1 MKRCANWEK
10 HNFPEGLDRKNVYGY
25 LSPSIFYERGIDMRV
40 GLSEHRPG
48 VLTYLIALLMVWS
61 IGFTANSYAAET
73 GAASSTKEAAT
84 SKESFNLILPFK
96 DLTVGQ
102 GQEATMDAEV
112 VNRTKDPVEVS
123 LAIEGTPTG
132 WDANFN
138 SRYPS
143 FPVRSVM
150 VQGGDQTSNKSTTLE
165 FKVKVPENTKPG
177 TYPIKVTAKDSKGA
191 TQYVETINYRVTSK
205 KVETGGIKLSSQY
218 PVLSSATGQ
227 TLKFTV
233 DVKNETNKAL
243 PTNLVAQA
251 PQGWTVRFKPQ
262 FGDQQ
267 ISSIQVKENGSE
279 TLSVEID
286 TPATAE
292 AKEYPVTIL
301 ARAGAYEASTGIK
314 VSLKGTQDLK
324 MGSLAGTLNTSV
336 TAGTKTPIDFVVG
349 NAGTAP
355 IRNLN
360 FVTKKPSDKW
370 TVEFRPDKIDALG
383 PGEVRQIKME
393 ILAPERTIAGDYM
406 LTLTANSPESNKS
419 SDFRVTVSTP
429 TIWGWIGFGIV
440 GLVVLGLAVVF
451 FRLGRR

>member
-1 MKRCANWEK
+1 
-10 HNFPEGLDRKNVYGY
+10 
-25 LSPSIFYERGIDMRV
+25 MRV
-40 GLSEHRPG
+40 GVIQYPRRAL
-48 VLTYLIALLMVWS
+48 VFLFALIL
-61 IGFTANSYAAET
+61 GFSAAGGAVGNAADS
-73 GAASSTKEAAT
+73 GAAAPSKEASA

-112 VNRTKDPVEVS
+112 VNRTKEPVEVS
-123 LAIEGTPTG
+123 LTIEGVPAG
-132 WDANFN
+132 WDVNFN

-150 VQGGDQTSNKSTTLE
+150 VQGGDQNSNKSTTLE
-165 FKVKVPENTKPG
+165 FKAKVPDNTRPG
-177 TYPIKVTAKDSKGA
+177 TYPIKVTAKDTRGS

-205 KVETGGIKLSSQY
+205 KIETGGIKLSSQY
-218 PVLSSATGQ
+218 PVLTSASGQ
-227 TLKFTV
+227 TLKFTI
-233 DVKNETNKAL
+233 DLKNETNKPL

-292 AKEYPVTIL
+292 AKEYPIAIQ
-301 ARAGAYEASTGIK
+301 ARAGAYEASTNIK
-314 VSLKGTQDLK
+314 VSLRGTQDLK

-336 TAGTKTPIDFVVG
+336 TAGTKTPVDFVVG

-355 IRNLN
+355 IHNLN

-370 TVEFRPDKIDALG
+370 TVEFKPDKIDSLG

-406 LTLTANSPESNKS
+406 LTLTANSPETNKS

-429 TIWGWIGFGIV
+429 TIWGWVGFGIV
-440 GLVVLGLAVVF
+440 GLVVSGLAAVF

>member
-1 MKRCANWEK
+1 MSARASRTRPRIILFIFACLIFFSTTVIANV
-10 HNFPEGLDRKNVYGY
+10 F
-25 LSPSIFYERGIDMRV
+25 
-40 GLSEHRPG
+40 
-48 VLTYLIALLMVWS
+48 A
-61 IGFTANSYAAET
+61 AAAEKT
-73 GAASSTKEAAT
+73 ETT
-84 SKESFNLILPFK
+84 PPSKESFNLILPFK

-102 GQEATMDAEV
+102 GQETTMDAEV

-123 LAIEGTPTG
+123 LTIEGIPAG
-132 WDANFN
+132 WDINFN

-150 VQGGDQTSNKSTTLE
+150 VQGGDQNSNKSTTLE
-165 FKVKVPENTKPG
+165 FKAKIPEKTKPG
-177 TYPIKVTAKDSKGA
+177 TYPIKVTAKDTKGA
-191 TQYVETINYRVTSK
+191 TQYVETISYRVTSK
-205 KVETGGIKLSSQY
+205 KIETGGIKLTSQY
-218 PVLSSATGQ
+218 PVLTTASGQ

-233 DVKNETNKAL
+233 DLKNEINKPL
-243 PTNLVAQA
+243 TTSLVAQP

-267 ISSIQVKENGSE
+267 ISSIQLKENASE

-292 AKEYPVTIL
+292 AKEYPVTVQ
-301 ARAGAYEASTGIK
+301 ARAGAFEASANIK

-355 IRNLN
+355 IRNLG

-370 TVEFRPDKIDALG
+370 TVEFKPDKIDSLG
-383 PGEVRQIKME
+383 PQEVKQIKME
-393 ILAPERTIAGDYM
+393 ILAPDRTIAGDYL
-406 LTLTANSPESNKS
+406 LTLTANSPETNKS
-419 SDFRVTVSTP
+419 VEFRVTVSTP
-429 TIWGWIGFGIV
+429 TIWGWVGFGIV
-440 GLVVLGLAVVF
+440 GLVVLGLAIVF

>member
-1 MKRCANWEK
+1 
-10 HNFPEGLDRKNVYGY
+10 
-25 LSPSIFYERGIDMRV
+25 MRV
-40 GLSEHRPG
+40 EKTTYRPRMWKCLLFMFLLASAG
-48 VLTYLIALLMVWS
+48 FIAR
-61 IGFTANSYAAET
+61 GNAAET
-73 GAASSTKEAAT
+73 GTPSAAKDAPT

-112 VNRTKDPVEVS
+112 VNRTKEPVEVS
-123 LAIEGTPTG
+123 LTIEGVPAG
-132 WDANFN
+132 WDINFN

-150 VQGGDQTSNKSTTLE
+150 VQGGDQTTNKSTTLE
-165 FKVKVPENTKPG
+165 FKAKIPDNAKPG
-177 TYPIKVTAKDSKGA
+177 TYPVKVTAKDTKGS
-191 TQYVETINYRVTSK
+191 TQYNETINYRVTSK
-205 KVETGGIKLSSQY
+205 KVETGGIKISSQY
-218 PVLSSATGQ
+218 PVLSSASGQ
-227 TLKFTV
+227 TLKFTI
-233 DVKNETNKAL
+233 DLKNETNKPL

-267 ISSIQVKENGSE
+267 ISSIQLKENGSE
-279 TLSVEID
+279 TVSVEID
-286 TPATAE
+286 TPATAD
-292 AKEYPVTIL
+292 AKEYPIGIQ
-301 ARAGAYEASTGIK
+301 ARAGAFEATTNVK

-336 TAGTKTPIDFVVG
+336 VAGTKTPVDFVVG

-370 TVEFRPDKIDALG
+370 TVEFRPDKIDSLG

-393 ILAPERTIAGDYM
+393 ILAPDRTIAGDYM
-406 LTLTANSPESNKS
+406 LTLTANSPEANKS
-419 SDFRVTVSTP
+419 ADFRVTVSTP
-429 TIWGWIGFGIV
+429 TIWSWIGFAIV

>member
-1 MKRCANWEK
+1 
-10 HNFPEGLDRKNVYGY
+10 
-25 LSPSIFYERGIDMRV
+25 MRV
-40 GLSEHRPG
+40 EKTTYRPRMWKC
-48 VLTYLIALLMVWS
+48 LLLMFLLAS
-61 IGFTANSYAAET
+61 AGFIARGNAAET
-73 GAASSTKEAAT
+73 GTPSAAKDAPT

-112 VNRTKDPVEVS
+112 VNRTKEPVEVS
-123 LAIEGTPTG
+123 LTIEGVPAG
-132 WDANFN
+132 WDINFN

-150 VQGGDQTSNKSTTLE
+150 VQGGDQSSNKSTTLE
-165 FKVKVPENTKPG
+165 FKAKVPDNAKPG
-177 TYPIKVTAKDSKGA
+177 TYPVKVTAKDTKGS
-191 TQYVETINYRVTSK
+191 TQYNETINYRVTSK
-205 KVETGGIKLSSQY
+205 KVETGGIKISSQY
-218 PVLSSATGQ
+218 PVLSSASGQ
-227 TLKFTV
+227 TLKFTI
-233 DVKNETNKAL
+233 DLKNETNKPL

-267 ISSIQVKENGSE
+267 ISSIQLKENGSE
-279 TLSVEID
+279 TISVEID
-286 TPATAE
+286 TPAAAD
-292 AKEYPVTIL
+292 AKEYPIGIQ
-301 ARAGAYEASTGIK
+301 ARAGAFEATTNVK

-336 TAGTKTPIDFVVG
+336 VAGTKTPVDFVVG

-370 TVEFRPDKIDALG
+370 TVEFRPDKIDSLG

-393 ILAPERTIAGDYM
+393 ILAPDRTIAGDYM
-406 LTLTANSPESNKS
+406 LTLTANSPEANKS
-419 SDFRVTVSTP
+419 ADFRVTVSTP
-429 TIWGWIGFGIV
+429 TIWSWIGFAIV

>member
-1 MKRCANWEK
+1 
-10 HNFPEGLDRKNVYGY
+10 
-25 LSPSIFYERGIDMRV
+25 MRV
-40 GLSEHRPG
+40 GFFKRRPRGLLLLLLAACCISPLVPVAG
-48 VLTYLIALLMVWS
+48 VI
-61 IGFTANSYAAET
+61 AAESQKAET
-73 GAASSTKEAAT
+73 APP

-112 VNRTKDPVEVS
+112 VNRTREPVEVNLS
-123 LAIEGTPTG
+123 IDGVPAG
-132 WDANFN
+132 WEVNFN

-150 VQGGDQTSNKSTTLE
+150 VAAGDQNTSKSTTLE
-165 FKVKVPENTKPG
+165 LKAKIPENAKPG
-177 TYPIKVTAKDSKGA
+177 TYPIRVSAKDTKGA
-191 TQYVETINYRVTSK
+191 TQYTDTINYRVSSK
-205 KVETGGIKLSSQY
+205 KIATGGIKLTSQY
-218 PVLSSATGQ
+218 PVLTTASGQ

-233 DVKNETNKAL
+233 DLKNETNKPLA
-243 PTNLVAQA
+243 TSLVAQA

-267 ISSIQVKENGSE
+267 ISSIQLKENGSE

-286 TPATAE
+286 TPASAD
-292 AKEYPVTIL
+292 AKEYPVGIQ
-301 ARAGAYEASTGIK
+301 ARAGAFEASTSVK

-324 MGSLAGTLNTSV
+324 MGSLAGTLNTSI

-370 TVEFRPDKIDALG
+370 TVEFRPDKIDSLA

-393 ILAPERTIAGDYM
+393 ITAPERTIAGDYM
-406 LTLTANSPESNKS
+406 LTLTSNSPETNKS
-419 SDFRVTVSTP
+419 VDFRVTVSTP
-429 TIWGWIGFGIV
+429 TVWGWIGFGIV

>member
-1 MKRCANWEK
+1 MSARASRTRPRIILFIFACLIFSSTTVIAN
-10 HNFPEGLDRKNVYGY
+10 
-25 LSPSIFYERGIDMRV
+25 
-40 GLSEHRPG
+40 
-48 VLTYLIALLMVWS
+48 
-61 IGFTANSYAAET
+61 GFAAAAEKPET
-73 GAASSTKEAAT
+73 TPL

-102 GQEATMDAEV
+102 GQETTMDAEV

-123 LAIEGTPTG
+123 LTIEGIPAG
-132 WDANFN
+132 WDINFN

-150 VQGGDQTSNKSTTLE
+150 VQGGDQNSNKSTTLE
-165 FKVKVPENTKPG
+165 FKAKIPEKTKPG
-177 TYPIKVTAKDSKGA
+177 TYPIKVTAKDTKGA
-191 TQYVETINYRVTSK
+191 TQYVETISYRVTSK
-205 KVETGGIKLSSQY
+205 KIETGGIKLTSQY
-218 PVLSSATGQ
+218 PVLTTASGQ

-233 DVKNETNKAL
+233 DLKNEINKPL
-243 PTNLVAQA
+243 TTSLVAQP

-267 ISSIQVKENGSE
+267 ISSIQLKENASE

-292 AKEYPVTIL
+292 AKEYPVTVQ
-301 ARAGAYEASTGIK
+301 ARAGAFEASANIK

-355 IRNLN
+355 IRNLG

-370 TVEFRPDKIDALG
+370 TVEFKPDKIDSLG
-383 PGEVRQIKME
+383 PQEVKQIKME
-393 ILAPERTIAGDYM
+393 ILAPDRTIAGDYL
-406 LTLTANSPESNKS
+406 LTLTANSPETNKS
-419 SDFRVTVSTP
+419 VEFRVTVSTP
-429 TIWGWIGFGIV
+429 TIWGWVGFGIV
-440 GLVVLGLAVVF
+440 GLVVLGLAIVF

>member
-1 MKRCANWEK
+1 
-10 HNFPEGLDRKNVYGY
+10 
-25 LSPSIFYERGIDMRV
+25 MRV
-40 GLSEHRPG
+40 RATSIRPRI
-48 VLTYLIALLMVWS
+48 VLFLFISLFLASTLVS
-61 IGFTANSYAAET
+61 QGFAAE
-73 GAASSTKEAAT
+73 AQKAEASPPSR
-84 SKESFNLILPFK
+84 ESFNLILPFK

-123 LAIEGTPTG
+123 LTIEGIPAG
-132 WDANFN
+132 WDINFN

-150 VQGGDQTSNKSTTLE
+150 VQGGDQNSNKSTTLE
-165 FKVKVPENTKPG
+165 FKAKIPEKTKPG
-177 TYPIKVTAKDSKGA
+177 TYPIKVTAKDTKGG

-205 KVETGGIKLSSQY
+205 KIETGGIKLNSQY
-218 PVLSSATGQ
+218 PVLSTASGQ

-233 DVKNETNKAL
+233 DLKNEINKPL
-243 PTNLVAQA
+243 TTSLVAQP

-267 ISSIQVKENGSE
+267 ISSIQLKENGSE

-292 AKEYPVTIL
+292 AKEYPVAIT
-301 ARAGAYEASTGIK
+301 ARAGGYEASANIK

-355 IRNLN
+355 IRNLG

-370 TVEFRPDKIDALG
+370 TVEFKPDKIDSLG
-383 PGEVRQIKME
+383 PQEVKQIKME
-393 ILAPERTIAGDYM
+393 ILAPDRTIAGDYL
-406 LTLTANSPESNKS
+406 LTLTANSPETNKS
-419 SDFRVTVSTP
+419 VEFRVTVSTP
-429 TIWGWIGFGIV
+429 TIWGWVGFGIV
-440 GLVVLGLAVVF
+440 GLVVLGLAIVF

>member
-1 MKRCANWEK
+1 MSARASRTRPRIILFIFACLIFFSTTVIANV
-10 HNFPEGLDRKNVYGY
+10 F
-25 LSPSIFYERGIDMRV
+25 
-40 GLSEHRPG
+40 
-48 VLTYLIALLMVWS
+48 A
-61 IGFTANSYAAET
+61 AAAEKT
-73 GAASSTKEAAT
+73 ETT
-84 SKESFNLILPFK
+84 PPSKESFNLILPFK

-102 GQEATMDAEV
+102 GQETTMDAEV

-123 LAIEGTPTG
+123 LTIEGIPAG
-132 WDANFN
+132 WDINFN

-150 VQGGDQTSNKSTTLE
+150 VQGGDQNSNKSTTLE
-165 FKVKVPENTKPG
+165 FKAKIPEKTKPG
-177 TYPIKVTAKDSKGA
+177 TYPIKVTAKDTKGA
-191 TQYVETINYRVTSK
+191 TQYVETISYRVTSK
-205 KVETGGIKLSSQY
+205 KIETGGIKLTSQY
-218 PVLSSATGQ
+218 PVLSTASGQ

-233 DVKNETNKAL
+233 DLKNEINKPL
-243 PTNLVAQA
+243 TTSLVAQP

-267 ISSIQVKENGSE
+267 ISSIQLKENGSE

-292 AKEYPVTIL
+292 AKEYPVTIQ
-301 ARAGAYEASTGIK
+301 ARAGGFETAANIK

-355 IRNLN
+355 IRNLG

-370 TVEFRPDKIDALG
+370 TVEFKPDKIDSLG
-383 PGEVRQIKME
+383 PQEVKQIKME
-393 ILAPERTIAGDYM
+393 ILAPDRTIAGDYL
-406 LTLTANSPESNKS
+406 LTLTANSPETNKS
-419 SDFRVTVSTP
+419 VEFRVTVSTP
-429 TIWGWIGFGIV
+429 TIWGWVGFGIV
-440 GLVVLGLAVVF
+440 GLVVLGLAIVF

>member
-1 MKRCANWEK
+1 
-10 HNFPEGLDRKNVYGY
+10 
-25 LSPSIFYERGIDMRV
+25 MRV
-40 GLSEHRPG
+40 EKTTYRPRMWKC
-48 VLTYLIALLMVWS
+48 LLLMFLLAS
-61 IGFTANSYAAET
+61 AGFIARGNAAET
-73 GAASSTKEAAT
+73 GTPSAAKDAPT

-112 VNRTKDPVEVS
+112 VNRTKEPVEVS
-123 LAIEGTPTG
+123 LTIEGVPAG
-132 WDANFN
+132 WDINFN

-150 VQGGDQTSNKSTTLE
+150 VQGGDQTTNKSTTLE
-165 FKVKVPENTKPG
+165 FKAKIPDNAKPG
-177 TYPIKVTAKDSKGA
+177 TYPVKVTAKDTKGS
-191 TQYVETINYRVTSK
+191 TQYNETINYRVTSK
-205 KVETGGIKLSSQY
+205 KVETGGIKISSQY
-218 PVLSSATGQ
+218 PVLSSASGQ
-227 TLKFTV
+227 TLKFTI
-233 DVKNETNKAL
+233 DLKNETNKPL

-267 ISSIQVKENGSE
+267 ISSIQLKENGSE
-279 TLSVEID
+279 TVSVEID
-286 TPATAE
+286 TPATAD
-292 AKEYPVTIL
+292 AKEYPIGIQ
-301 ARAGAYEASTGIK
+301 ARAGAFEATTNVK

-336 TAGTKTPIDFVVG
+336 VAGTKTPVDFVVG

-370 TVEFRPDKIDALG
+370 TVEFRPDKIDSLG

-393 ILAPERTIAGDYM
+393 ILAPDRTIAGDYV
-406 LTLTANSPESNKS
+406 LTLTANSPETNKS
-419 SDFRVTVSTP
+419 ADFRVTVSTP
-429 TIWGWIGFGIV
+429 TIWSWIGFAIV